1 MKKSL
6 KKGFTLVELV
16 IVIAV
21 IAILSAVLIPTFG
34 NVIEN
39 SKATAAYENA
49 KNAMTSYSVNN
60 EGSSVGDGW
69 VVVFNS
75 TQAYVEGG
83 STGASDNTKKISY
96 TDAYVFQYK
105 DGQLVK
111 EYKADA
117 SSKGEVLKGKLPTN
131 STTFTMSKLDI
142 TEDTWAAN
150 TTPVT
155 AIPLNYKFT
164 STTVSSNTTY
174 GVTATVW
181 WFKG

>member
-39 SKATAAYENA
+39 SKATSAYENA

-60 EGSSVGDGW
+60 EGATVGDGW
-69 VVVFNS
+69 IVVFD
-75 TQAYVEGG
+75 TAVAYNKDTKYDGT
-83 STGASDNTKKISY
+83 TGNTLP
-96 TDAYVFQYK
+96 TNAYVFQLK
-105 DGQLVK
+105 DGSLIQKQGK
-111 EYKADA
+111 ET
-117 SSKGEVLKGKLPTN
+117 LKGKLPD
-131 STTFTMSKLDI
+131 SVKFAMSELNIDADGWTA
-142 TEDTWAAN
+142 TEGVTL
-150 TTPVT
+150 T

-164 STTVSSNTTY
+164 TSSSASDATY
-174 GVTATVW
+174 DGVTATVW
-181 WFKG
+181 WFANVA